1 MFAKFLHLYKS
12 KIYLIAVW
20 GVLIL
25 SSPAINLY
33 ASEVSQ
39 QKTTVKGKKQTTG
52 TKNQSTGKTGTKR
65 STANK
70 TTSSK
75 GTANKAAAN
84 KTSPKTKPA
93 ATKSA
98 GPATRRKTGTAQSS
112 SRNTVKNET
121 SADVKKRQEATQ
133 KEIKLTEQQI
143 KENEK
148 SIKKGLNEIGKLEG
162 DIAVSKKKIE
172 ETSGKINSLSTQITS
187 LEGGIVKNESE
198 LKKLRDEYL
207 NAVKKMR
214 VARKNKSELAFI
226 FASDNFHQALRRMRY
241 LKQFSAWKDRQ
252 SEEIG
257 SKTAELKHQRD
268 QLASAKAEQ
277 DKALKL
283 QQSEQANL
291 QQQYGR
297 QDALVAQ
304 LRANGKA
311 LQTHLS
317 KKQAEANELRNRISA
332 LIAAEEKAR
341 QEAAKKAEQ
350 ERLAKEQARKA
361 AEEKARN
368 EQQLAQN
375 ESGGKGKTSENAGG
389 KTDKKKSA
397 KEETSR
403 KKDSASATKGKETNK
418 KEDSKNY
425 ADARKRTPRSES
437 GSQNSSSK
445 ATAGNTESVKGNFL
459 SMKGS
464 LPRPVSG
471 HFKVTSNFGRQ
482 ALPDLPDVVY
492 DNPGI
497 DAEVSSGASAL
508 AVYNGKVSGVY
519 MIPGYNTV
527 VIVNHGNYY
536 TVYGNISNPSVK
548 VGDSVNVGQALGKL
562 APDEDDTSHSSIHF
576 EVWRN
581 REKLN
586 PMEWLR

>member
-1 MFAKFLHLYKS
+1 MFSNFLQLYKS
-12 KIYLIAVW
+12 KISLIVVC
-20 GVLIL
+20 GVILL
-25 SSPAINLY
+25 SSQAIDLY
-33 ASEVSQ
+33 ATDVPQ
-39 QKTTVKGKKQTTG
+39 QKTTVKGKKQATGNKKQTTG
-52 TKNQSTGKTGTKR
+52 KSASKKGT
-65 STANK
+65 TNK
-70 TTSSK
+70 TTSNK
-75 GTANKAAAN
+75 GTTNKGTTTKTPTKN
-84 KTSPKTKPA
+84 KQATNKSATPA
-93 ATKSA
+93 A
-98 GPATRRKTGTAQSS
+98 RRKTGAAQSS
-112 SRNTVKNET
+112 SRNNVKNET

-148 SIKKGLNEIGKLEG
+148 SIKKGLNELGKLGG

-172 ETSGKINSLSTQITS
+172 ETSGKISSLSTQIES
-187 LEGGIVKNESE
+187 LEGGILKNESE
-198 LKKLRDEYL
+198 LQKLRDEYL

-214 VARKNKSELAFI
+214 VARKNRSELAFI

-257 SKTAELKHQRD
+257 NKTAELKHQRD

-277 DKALKL
+277 DKALQL
-283 QQSEQANL
+283 QQSEQTNL
-291 QQQYGR
+291 QQQYGK
-297 QDALVAQ
+297 QDAIVAQ

-361 AEEKARN
+361 AEEKAKN
-368 EQQLAQN
+368 DQLLAQN
-375 ESGGKGKTSENAGG
+375 ESDRKGKTSDKNQG
-389 KTDKKKSA
+389 KTDKNSS
-397 KEETSR
+397 KEDSQR
-403 KKDSASATKGKETNK
+403 KKESGSGNKGKNTNK
-418 KEDSKNY
+418 KDDGKNY
-425 ADARKRTPRSES
+425 ADARKRNPRSET
-437 GSQNSSSK
+437 GSQNVASK
-445 ATAGNTESVKGNFL
+445 ETAAGTEVVKGTFPA
-459 SMKGS
+459 MKGS
-464 LPRPVSG
+464 LPYPVSG
-471 HFKVTSNFGRQ
+471 HFKVTSRFGRQ

-548 VGDSVNVGQALGKL
+548 VGDAVNVGQALGKL